1 MGQQVLF
8 LEMEDVKGIFW
19 GVLGVWFLL
28 GGCIDIAWRLGDVER
43 GYWRFVTDVSL
54 GERALLRWPGL
65 KEWKRFALTRSIS
78 A

>member
-1 MGQQVLF
+1 MG
-8 LEMEDVKGIFW
+8 DVKGI
-19 GVLGVWFLL
+19 VLGCWEFGFLL
-28 GGCIDIAWRLGDVER
+28 GGCIDIAWRMWDVER